1 MINIATCGIIPLY
14 EAFEDTCETGSDEA
28 MQAIGGAAVGLVP
41 VTRVVGPFGRR
52 VARPVAPGGRIPLPM
67 VREPIP
73 LPLVPSR
80 APTLGNTAYSQ
91 ATVCDYRLHPLYL
104 SGNYVPKFPIR
115 VVPIENIIP
124 GTFEGPIPHNC
135 RYVAL
140 DNKRLIICN
149 ERGIAPSFEVVKGP
163 VSSCVNTDKIC
174 LIDGDRFFWP
184 GKVRNCYGNGPAYL
198 PRPDLPSCEDLLR
211 ARMCYKANGIPF
223 GTVEV
228 PTIRNPRAP

>member
-1 MINIATCGIIPLY
+1 MKAYGGAVINIATCGIIPLY
-14 EAFEDTCETGSDEA
+14 EAFEDTCETGSDEL
-28 MQAIGGAAVGLVP
+28 MQAIGGTAVGVVP
-41 VTRVVGPFGRR
+41 VTRVVGPLVRR
-52 VARPVAPGGRIPLPM
+52 VARPLAPGRRIPLPM
-67 VREPIP
+67 VQEPIP

-104 SGNYVPKFPIR
+104 SGNYDPKFPIR

-163 VSSCVNTDKIC
+163 VRNCVKT
-174 LIDGDRFFWP
+174 DRFWINVSVKRTSP
-184 GKVRNCYGNGPAYL
+184 K
-198 PRPDLPSCEDLLR
+198 
-211 ARMCYKANGIPF
+211 
-223 GTVEV
+223 
-228 PTIRNPRAP
+228 